1 MDTVVVTYAVY
12 LTVSVALTVWV
23 ARTLF
28 RSGGEFLVD
37 VFAGRKDLAQA
48 TNHLLVVGFYLVNL
62 GYVALALRVSGPIAD
77 TRGSI
82 ETLSTKVGGVL
93 LVLGL
98 FHFANLFVLSRIR
111 RRGQLDVRSR
121 PPVAPTGQHPAGQQ
135 GPFGAPSG
143 PVWQAPAAPAPQG

>member
-1 MDTVVVTYAVY
+1 MDAVVITYVVY
-12 LTVSVALTVWV
+12 LAVSIALTVWV

-37 VFAGRKDLAQA
+37 VFGGREELARA

-82 ETLSTKVGGVL
+82 ETLSTKIGGVL
-93 LVLGL
+93 LVLGA

-111 RRGQLDVRSR
+111 HRGQLDVRPR
-121 PPVAPTGQHPAGQQ
+121 PPLAPTGQHPFA
-135 GPFGAPSG
+135 PPSG
-143 PVWQAPAAPAPQG
+143 PFAPPAPQA